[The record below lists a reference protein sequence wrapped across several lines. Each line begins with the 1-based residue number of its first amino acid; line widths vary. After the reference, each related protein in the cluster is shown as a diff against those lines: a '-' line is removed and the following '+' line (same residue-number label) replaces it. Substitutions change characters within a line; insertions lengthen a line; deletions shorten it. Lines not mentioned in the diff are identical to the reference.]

1 MRRVI
6 PLVVTWMRH
15 WYRSRSTLFWRIA
28 FPILMIVLFGSI
40 FGNTGSSKF
49 DLYVQNQDYSG
60 NSPTPLSAQFI
71 TVLNNT
77 GVLNIHNVSLSASLD
92 NAMSGSSNPRG
103 LIIQAGFQQA
113 FFQAKYLNSTN
124 ANATIILKRDQSQV
138 SDPVPSIINTVSQ
151 EFNTA
156 ILTNRTREVIQLQ
169 TQQGV
174 KGFKY
179 IDFFIPGVIGMTVM
193 TGGLIGAVFINTD
206 YRSKG
211 VLHKLAT
218 TPLTK
223 TEWILGLVMYNL
235 FSSLLSAAII
245 IGVGFLVYGVKV
257 TLDPISLLMIIS
269 GTLAFTSIGMVIA
282 NYVREPN
289 AADAAG
295 NAIAFP
301 MMFLSGTFF
310 PLEFYPAYLRGIAN
324 VLPLT
329 YFNNGLRD
337 SMINGNFQSAFQNT
351 LIVLAIGVVFV
362 ILGTVLTSWRD

>member
-1 MRRVI
+1 
-6 PLVVTWMRH
+6 
-15 WYRSRSTLFWRIA
+15 
-28 FPILMIVLFGSI
+28 MIILFGSI
-40 FGNTGSSKF
+40 FGNQGNSKF
-49 DLYVQNQDYSG
+49 DLYVQNQDIVSG
-60 NSPTPLSAQFI
+60 QGPTPLSLEFI
-71 TVLNNT
+71 NALNQT
-77 GVLNIHNVSLSASLD
+77 TVLNIHNVTASDDL
-92 NAMSGSSNPRG
+92 NSVMQSSSSSNPRG
-103 LIIQAGFQQA
+103 VKILQGFQYNITQGRA
-113 FFQAKYLNSTN
+113 GVIQLRY
-124 ANATIILKRDQSQV
+124 DESQV
-138 SDPVPSIINTVSQ
+138 SDPVPGIIKTVAQRFSAKIA
-151 EFNTA
+151 NVSDVVGVDTA
-156 ILTNRTREVIQLQ
+156 
-169 TQQGV
+169 QGV

-218 TPLTK
+218 TPLAK
-223 TEWILGLVMYNL
+223 TEWILGLVVYNL

-245 IGVGFLVYGVKV
+245 VGVGFLVYGVKV
-257 TLDPISLLMIIS
+257 SLDPISLLMIVS
-269 GTLAFTSIGMVIA
+269 GTMAFTSIGMVIA

-310 PLEFYPAYLRGIAN
+310 PLDFYPSYLQSIAT

-337 SMINGNFQSAFQNT
+337 SMINGNFQSALQNT
-351 LIVLAIGVVFV
+351 MIVLGIGVVFIV
-362 ILGTVLTSWRD
+362 IGTLVTSWRE

>member
-1 MRRVI
+1 
-6 PLVVTWMRH
+6 
-15 WYRSRSTLFWRIA
+15 
-28 FPILMIVLFGSI
+28 MIVLFGSI
-40 FGNTGSSKF
+40 FGNTGNSKF
-49 DLYVQNQDYSG
+49 DLFVQNQDMIPGTSH
-60 NSPTPLSAQFI
+60 PTPLSAAFI
-71 TVLNNT
+71 TALNSTN
-77 GVLNIHNVSLSASLD
+77 VINIHNVTASSDLD
-92 NAMSGSSNPRG
+92 SVMKASSSSNPRG
-103 LIIQAGFQQA
+103 LTILSGFS
-113 FFQAKYLNSTN
+113 YNISTGK
-124 ANATIILKRDQSQV
+124 IGDLILRYDQSQV
-138 SDPVPSIINTVSQ
+138 SDPVPGIIQAVAQQFSARLENSTNLVSVQ
-151 EFNTA
+151 TA
-156 ILTNRTREVIQLQ
+156 
-169 TQQGV
+169 QGV

-218 TPLTK
+218 TPLSK

-245 IGVGFLVYGVKV
+245 IGVGFLAYGVKV

-310 PLEFYPAYLRGIAN
+310 PLDFYPKYLQTVAN

-337 SMINGNFQSAFQNT
+337 AMINGNFQSAFQNT
-351 LIVLAIGVVFV
+351 MIVLVIGVIFVAIGTFV
-362 ILGTVLTSWRD
+362 TSWRD

>member
-1 MRRVI
+1 MRRVL
-6 PLVVTWMRH
+6 PLVVVWMRQ

-40 FGNTGSSKF
+40 FGNTGNSKF
-49 DLYVQNQDYSG
+49 DLYVQNLD
-60 NSPTPLSAQFI
+60 TPLGQPSQLSIAFI
-71 TVLNNT
+71 NALNQT
-77 GVLNIHNVSLSASLD
+77 RVLNIHNVTSSQDLDSVMSA
-92 NAMSGSSNPRG
+92 SGSSNPRG
-103 LIIQAGFQQA
+103 LEILSGFQFNITQKLTGA
-113 FFQAKYLNSTN
+113 ILLKY
-124 ANATIILKRDQSQV
+124 DESQV
-138 SDPVPSIINTVSQ
+138 SDPVPGIINTVAQQFSAKLANASDVVSVQ
-151 EFNTA
+151 TA
-156 ILTNRTREVIQLQ
+156 
-169 TQQGV
+169 QGV

-235 FSSLLSAAII
+235 FSSLLSATII
-245 IGVGFLVYGVKV
+245 LGVGYAVYGVKV
-257 TLDPISLLMIIS
+257 SFDLVSLLMVIS
-269 GTLAFTSIGMVIA
+269 GTIAFTSMGMVIA
-282 NYVREPN
+282 NYVKEPN

-310 PLEFYPAYLRGIAN
+310 PLDFYPAYLQRISN

-337 SMINGNFQSAFQNT
+337 AMINGNFQSAFQNT
-351 LIVLAIGVVFV
+351 VIVLAIGIFFV
-362 ILGTVLTSWRD
+362 ALGTFVTSWRD

>member
-40 FGNTGSSKF
+40 FGNTGNSKF

-60 NSPTPLSAQFI
+60 TAPTQLSAQF
-71 TVLNNT
+71 VAALNST
-77 GVLNIHNVSLSASLD
+77 TVLNIHNVSRNDNLD
-92 NAMSGSSNPRG
+92 NAMFGSSNPRG
-103 LIIQAGFQQA
+103 LIIQFGFQAAIIQDRICNCSA
-113 FFQAKYLNSTN
+113 S
-124 ANATIILKRDQSQV
+124 NATITLRRDQSQV
-138 SDPVPSIINTVSQ
+138 SDPVPGIINTVTQ
-151 EFNTA
+151 QFNTA
-156 ILTNRTREVIQLQ
+156 VLTGNPRDVIQLQ

-223 TEWILGLVMYNL
+223 TEWILGLVVYNL

-282 NYVREPN
+282 NYVKEPN

-337 SMINGNFQSAFQNT
+337 AMINGNFQSAFQNT
-351 LIVLAIGVVFV
+351 MIVLAIGLVFV
-362 ILGTVLTSWRD
+362 VLGTLLTSWRD